1 MATIAY
7 ITMSIAIFLLCW
19 YLFSPGAKELVEQDW
34 KPAEQPSVLPTTTRM
49 SDVCYIKNSA
59 DWRIVSWHAYDSIV
73 VGDIADPKYY
83 SWYKKIMEL
92 VDRLP
97 TLQFERH
104 PNESPERTL
113 KLEHNSAI
121 LVKNIHDDMELYIGI
136 RDGVIKVGR
145 SLTEGSFGR
154 TIPVE
159 DTTSN

>member
-1 MATIAY
+1 
-7 ITMSIAIFLLCW
+7 
-19 YLFSPGAKELVEQDW
+19 
-34 KPAEQPSVLPTTTRM
+34 M

-159 DTTSN
+159 DTTSD